1 MLPKVLVALAE
12 RVRSL
17 RPLFNY
23 ACPQFRGDRG
33 KELMSQFILNT
44 SARTQTGRS
53 ASRRLRKANRIPAVI
68 YGKHT
73 SPESVVVEVP
83 EFKRLLKAMA
93 GRAVLVELNRDG
105 QKSLSF
111 LEEIQRDPITD
122 QYLHIDFQEV
132 NAKEEIEVDVPLRVT
147 GESFGVKNQN
157 GVIDITTHSLRIRC
171 LPKDLPAVVTVDI
184 SALQVG
190 EMIKVSELTVLEG
203 VEFLDNSGQP
213 VVICTQPVEEVVE
226 AVAETEVPVA
236 GAKPDAAASTAAP
249 EGGKK

>member
-1 MLPKVLVALAE
+1 
-12 RVRSL
+12 
-17 RPLFNY
+17 
-23 ACPQFRGDRG
+23 
-33 KELMSQFILNT
+33 MSQFILNT

-83 EFKRLLKAMA
+83 EFKRLLKAMD
-93 GRAVLVELNRDG
+93 GRAVLVELNRGG

-132 NAKEEIEVDVPLRVT
+132 NAKEEIEVNVPLRIT

-157 GVIDITTHSLRIRC
+157 GVIDITTHELRVRC

-190 EMIKVSELTVLEG
+190 EMIKVSELAVLEG
-203 VEFLDNSGQP
+203 VEFLDNPGQP
-213 VVICTQPVEEVVE
+213 VVICTEPVEEVAE
-226 AVAETEVPVA
+226 AADAEVPAAVA
-236 GAKPDAAASTAAP
+236 GAKPDAAPAAAS